1 MSKQAQSMFELPSL
15 VRFYLAR
22 IRERL
27 WIKPLMS
34 CVLSIGAVM
43 IAGIVD
49 GITLGVKL
57 PNVSAE
63 ALETMLTIMS
73 SSMLVIATF
82 AVGSMIS
89 AYASASGTATPRAF
103 PLIVA
108 DDVSQIAL
116 STFIGAFIFSI
127 VGLAA
132 QLNGYYTGAGR
143 FVLFIITL
151 FVFSIVVL
159 AFVRWVD
166 RIARLGRLGH
176 TTSKVETAADAAL
189 QEWANLPRMGAMPI
203 DESDSGFEIYTQRV
217 GYIQNINFAKL
228 QRLAEKVD
236 GMITVCSEPGMFV
249 TPNLP
254 LARFIDK
261 SASTESAS
269 SECTCIDEIK
279 ATFVIGPE
287 RTFESDPRF
296 GMVVMSEI
304 ASRALS
310 SAVNDPGTAI
320 NIIGSLVRMLSK
332 WSGVCQENEAA
343 GRASE
348 KPLYDRV
355 ALADLSADD
364 LFNDAFTAIVRDGAG
379 SLEVCIR
386 IQKAFL
392 ALSSIGD
399 EDMANAA
406 SRLSDLAFRYAEKS
420 LILDEEIEIVR
431 SYVKQLND
439 IKKHSMDSK

>member
-1 MSKQAQSMFELPSL
+1 MSKQAQSMLELPSL
-15 VRFYLAR
+15 FRFYLAR

-43 IAGIVD
+43 IAGVVD
-49 GITLGVKL
+49 DVDLGIKL

-82 AVGSMIS
+82 AVGAMLS

-103 PLIVA
+103 PLVVA

-132 QLNGYYTGAGR
+132 QLNDYYAGPGR

-151 FVFSIVVL
+151 FVFAIVVL

-189 QEWANLPRMGAMPI
+189 QEWAHLPRMGAVRVQ
-203 DESDSGFEIYTQRV
+203 ESCSGFEIYTQSV

-228 QRLAEKVD
+228 QRLAEQAD
-236 GMITVCSEPGMFV
+236 GFITICSEPGMFV

-254 LARFIDK
+254 LAKFSDK
-261 SASTESAS
+261 RSTK
-269 SECTCIDEIK
+269 CPCIDEIK
-279 ATFVIGPE
+279 SAFVIGPE

-310 SAVNDPGTAI
+310 PAVNDPGTAI
-320 NIIGSLVRMLSK
+320 NIIGSLVRMLSQ
-332 WSGVCQENEAA
+332 WSQVCQDNEAA
-343 GRASE
+343 SEGSE
-348 KPLYDRV
+348 KPLFDRV
-355 ALADLSADD
+355 ALSDLSVDD
-364 LFNDAFTAIVRDGAG
+364 LFNDAFAAIARDGAG
-379 SLEVCIR
+379 SVEVGIR
-386 IQKAFL
+386 LQKAFI

-399 EDMANAA
+399 EAMAKVAG
-406 SRLSDLAFRYAEKS
+406 RLSDLALRYSEKS
-420 LILDEEIEIVR
+420 LILDEEIQAVR
-431 SYVKQLND
+431 VYADQMANN
-439 IKKHSMDSK
+439 IKK

>member
-1 MSKQAQSMFELPSL
+1 MSKQAQSMLELPSL
-15 VRFYLAR
+15 FRFYLAR

-43 IAGIVD
+43 IAGVVD
-49 GITLGVKL
+49 DVDLGIKL

-82 AVGSMIS
+82 AVGAMLS

-103 PLIVA
+103 PLVVA

-132 QLNGYYTGAGR
+132 QLNDYYAGPGR

-151 FVFSIVVL
+151 FVFAIVVL

-189 QEWANLPRMGAMPI
+189 QEWAHLPRMGAVRVQ
-203 DESDSGFEIYTQRV
+203 ESCSGFEIYTQSV

-228 QRLAEKVD
+228 QRLAEQAD
-236 GMITVCSEPGMFV
+236 GFITICSEPGMFV

-254 LARFIDK
+254 LAKFSDK
-261 SASTESAS
+261 RSTK
-269 SECTCIDEIK
+269 CPCIDEIK
-279 ATFVIGPE
+279 SAFVIGPE

-310 SAVNDPGTAI
+310 PAVNDPGTAI
-320 NIIGSLVRMLSK
+320 NIIGSLVRMLSQ
-332 WSGVCQENEAA
+332 WSQVCQDNEAA
-343 GRASE
+343 SEGSE
-348 KPLYDRV
+348 KPLFDRV
-355 ALADLSADD
+355 ALSDLSVDD
-364 LFNDAFTAIVRDGAG
+364 LFNDAFTAIARDGAG
-379 SLEVCIR
+379 SVEVGIR
-386 IQKAFL
+386 LQKAFI
-392 ALSSIGD
+392 ALSSVGD
-399 EDMANAA
+399 KAMAKVAG
-406 SRLSDLAFRYAEKS
+406 RLSDLALRYAEKS
-420 LILDEEIEIVR
+420 LILDEEIQAVR
-431 SYVKQLND
+431 VYADQMADN
-439 IKKHSMDSK
+439 IKK

>member
-1 MSKQAQSMFELPSL
+1 MSKQAQSIFELPSL

-43 IAGIVD
+43 IAGVVD
-49 GITLGVKL
+49 GITLGIKL

-63 ALETMLTIMS
+63 ALESMLTIMS

-89 AYASASGTATPRAF
+89 AYASASVTATPRAF

-108 DDVSQIAL
+108 DDVSQVAL

-132 QLNGYYTGAGR
+132 QLNGYYAGSGR
-143 FVLFIITL
+143 FVLFVITL
-151 FVFSIVVL
+151 FVFAIVVI

-176 TTSKVETAADAAL
+176 TTSKVEAAADTAL
-189 QEWANLPRMGAMPI
+189 QEWANLPRMGAI
-203 DESDSGFEIYTQRV
+203 AVDKSDTGFEIYTQSV

-228 QRLAEKVD
+228 QSIAEKED
-236 GMITVCSEPGMFV
+236 GLISICSEPGMFV

-254 LARFIDK
+254 LARFIEK
-261 SASTESAS
+261 GVSEEGASNK
-269 SECTCIDEIK
+269 CTCIDEIK
-279 ATFVIGPE
+279 AAFVIGPE

-343 GRASE
+343 GRGSD

-355 ALADLSADD
+355 ALADLSIDD
-364 LFNDAFTAIVRDGAG
+364 LLNDAFTAIARDSAS
-379 SLEVCIR
+379 SLAVSISL
-386 IQKAFL
+386 QKAL
-392 ALSSIGD
+392 IALSSMGD
-399 EDMANAA
+399 QDMTKAA
-406 SRLSDLAFRYAEKS
+406 IRLSKLAFSYAEKL
-420 LILDEEIEIVR
+420 LILEEEIDIVR
-431 SYVKQLND
+431 TYVDQLDD
-439 IKKHSMDSK
+439 IKKRIAYS

>member
-1 MSKQAQSMFELPSL
+1 MSKQAQSMLELPSL
-15 VRFYLAR
+15 FRFYLAR

-43 IAGIVD
+43 IAGVVD
-49 GITLGVKL
+49 DVDLGIKL

-82 AVGSMIS
+82 AVGAMLS

-103 PLIVA
+103 PLVVA

-132 QLNGYYTGAGR
+132 QLNDYYAGPGR

-151 FVFSIVVL
+151 FVFAIVVL

-189 QEWANLPRMGAMPI
+189 QEWAHLPRMGAVRVQ
-203 DESDSGFEIYTQRV
+203 ESCSGFEIYTQSV

-228 QRLAEKVD
+228 QRLAEQAD
-236 GMITVCSEPGMFV
+236 GFITICSEPGMFV

-254 LARFIDK
+254 LAKFSDK
-261 SASTESAS
+261 RSTK
-269 SECTCIDEIK
+269 CPCIDEIK
-279 ATFVIGPE
+279 SAFVIGPE

-310 SAVNDPGTAI
+310 PAVNDPGTAI
-320 NIIGSLVRMLSK
+320 NIIGSLVRMLSQ
-332 WSGVCQENEAA
+332 WSQVCQDNEAA
-343 GRASE
+343 SEGSE
-348 KPLYDRV
+348 KPLFDRV
-355 ALADLSADD
+355 ALSDLSVDD
-364 LFNDAFTAIVRDGAG
+364 LFNDAFTAIARDGAG
-379 SLEVCIR
+379 SVEVGIR
-386 IQKAFL
+386 LQKAFI

-399 EDMANAA
+399 EAMAKVAG
-406 SRLSDLAFRYAEKS
+406 RLSDLALRYSEKS
-420 LILDEEIEIVR
+420 LILDEEIQAVR
-431 SYVKQLND
+431 VYADQMANN
-439 IKKHSMDSK
+439 IKK